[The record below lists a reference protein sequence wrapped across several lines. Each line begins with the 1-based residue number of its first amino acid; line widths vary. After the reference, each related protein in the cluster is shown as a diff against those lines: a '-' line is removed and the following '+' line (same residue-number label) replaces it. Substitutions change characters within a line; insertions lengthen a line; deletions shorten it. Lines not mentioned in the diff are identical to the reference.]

1 MKNMIFVFFVLIA
14 LFISPLYSQH
24 KVIKIWPGL
33 APGTEGRENNEK
45 ITNGSVTNVYQ
56 PDLTI
61 FLPEKIKNSIIYD
74 PQDNPREKEVRERL
88 SRLWKGKYKY

>member
-61 FLPEKIKNSIIYD
+61 FLMILLTGLIKMVL
-74 PQDNPREKEVRERL
+74 QHL
-88 SRLWKGKYKY
+88 F